1 MLGQDDDRSGEV
13 TLPKYIEVDSQTKL
27 RRTLGSAVAQ
37 CTDIAPEFSLCSV
50 SDPTQHIDSG
60 KVSNASS
67 SVAQNTIQKS
77 DSGKLPNAS
86 SSVAQNTIQKSDSG
100 KLSNASSSV
109 AQKTIQTSESGK
121 LSNASSSVAQMS
133 QISAVSDQSSTD
145 STISSHSSIPKSIP
159 KSLFVFNRSKQQDL
173 KTISEIS
180 GPVIDDGDHCINLC
194 GHLDSRDFSTKGSYS
209 DTRQSTSSELI
220 VSRVQ
225 K

>member
-50 SDPTQHIDSG
+50 SDPIQHIDSG

-77 DSGKLPNAS
+77 DSGKLP
-86 SSVAQNTIQKSDSG
+86 
-100 KLSNASSSV
+100 NASSSV

-194 GHLDSRDFSTKGSYS
+194 GHLDSRDFSTNGSYS
-209 DTRQSTSSELI
+209 DTWQSTSSELI